1 MKNVK
6 NILIIAP
13 HPDDEVLGCGGVM
26 TKYASAGKKVYVLIM
41 SRGAAHLYGED
52 KIENVRREAKEA
64 QKIIGVTDTRFLDFP
79 APELD
84 LISLSEIA
92 RAIEKILKEWQ
103 IDVLFLPHKGDIHN
117 DHGVVFKAAMV
128 AARPINDCTVKE
140 IYCFETLSETEWA
153 HPFSNDV
160 FIPNFFVDIT
170 EFFQTKIK
178 AMKCFKSQLREYPSS
193 RSLEALEALSKFR
206 GSTVGFHHAEAFMT
220 IRIIE

>member
-1 MKNVK
+1 M
-6 NILIIAP
+6 NILVIAP

-26 TKYASAGKKVYVLIM
+26 TKYASTGNKVHVLIM
-41 SRGAAHLYGED
+41 SRGVSHLYGPD
-52 KIENVRREAKEA
+52 KIDNVRREAREA

-84 LISLSEIA
+84 RVSLAEIS
-92 RAIEKILKEWQ
+92 RAIEKVLMEWK

-117 DHGVVFKAAMV
+117 DHRVVFKAAMV
-128 AARPINDCTVKE
+128 AARPINACTVKE

-170 EFFQTKIK
+170 DYFNTKIE

-206 GSTVGFHHAEAFMT
+206 GSTVGYHYAEAFM
-220 IRIIE
+220 IVRVIE